1 MCLHDC
7 GWEMYTCP
15 IEAITLS
22 IAIYSI
28 GDAKEIL
35 LILVSYIV
43 IFTYIIFNIVNKTEA
58 AVEAIKVDL
67 QRN

>member
-1 MCLHDC
+1 MCLHDR

-28 GDAKEIL
+28 GDAKEIF

-43 IFTYIIFNIVNKTEA
+43 IFTYIIFNIVNKAEA
-58 AVEAIKVDL
+58 ALEAIKVDL

>member
-1 MCLHDC
+1 
-7 GWEMYTCP
+7 MYTCP

-28 GDAKEIL
+28 GDAKEIF

-43 IFTYIIFNIVNKTEA
+43 IFTYIIFNIVNKAEA
-58 AVEAIKVDL
+58 ALEAIKVDL

>member
-1 MCLHDC
+1 
-7 GWEMYTCP
+7 MYTCP